1 MNKQC
6 IDDKCY
12 SLSLPNGPTL
22 TGLGGQINSTVT
34 NISPELHDIE
44 ASVLRFSS
52 LVSKKVSDPNSAFAA
67 ECLMFYCVA
76 SYNASVSDGIANQR
90 LLASW
95 RNDSA
100 RLDTSAD
107 LLLRPPASFANEP
120 DPDVPYRVSH
130 VAAHAINSF
139 MSKTFTGFGGI
150 NNSGSAFS
158 SDVMQALYDSSNLT
172 QRIDNLATSMSNNI
186 RSQDDNVTGP
196 VYGIAWASET
206 YVHVRWAWF
215 AFPATLVLLGV
226 LFLLGTAI
234 ETSHRDVVVWKSNNL
249 ALIFHGRSLD
259 LNSTSQK
266 PVSKLSEMTD
276 RATKIKATL
285 IESSEGGWKL
295 RQEEEQ

>member
-1 MNKQC
+1 
-6 IDDKCY
+6 
-12 SLSLPNGPTL
+12 
-22 TGLGGQINSTVT
+22 
-34 NISPELHDIE
+34 
-44 ASVLRFSS
+44 
-52 LVSKKVSDPNSAFAA
+52 
-67 ECLMFYCVA
+67 MFYCVA
-76 SYNASVSDGIANQR
+76 TYNASVSDGMTNQR

-100 RLDTSAD
+100 RLDASSD
-107 LLLRPPASFANEP
+107 LLLRPPASFADDS
-120 DPDVPYRVSH
+120 DPNVPYRVSH

-139 MSKTFTGFGGI
+139 MSQTFTGSGGI

-172 QRIDNLATSMSNNI
+172 RRIDNLATAMSNNI

-196 VYGIAWASET
+196 AYGIAWTSET

-215 AFPATLVLLGV
+215 AFPATLVSLAV
-226 LFLLGTAI
+226 LFLLGTII
-234 ETSHRDVVVWKSNNL
+234 ETSHRDVLVWKSNNL
-249 ALIFHGRSLD
+249 ALIFHGRSLN
-259 LNSTSQK
+259 LSSPSEK

-295 RQEEEQ
+295 CQEEEQ